1 MIKLRK
7 RIHAFKYSRRD
18 FMLTN
23 PVIISVVI
31 MTVLA
36 LLKVNILIAIFIA
49 AVVAGLTA
57 GMPIAETMGTLIGG
71 MGGNSETALSYIM
84 LGAMAVA
91 ISHTGIADFLI
102 RGMSNAFKDKKKLF
116 VLIIAGIASLS
127 QNLIPVHIAFIP
139 ILIPPLLGLM
149 NKMRIDRRAVACA
162 LTFGL
167 KAPYVV
173 LPVGFGGIFHTIIV
187 KALVENGV
195 DVTKSQVMPAMLLP
209 GLGMLIGLLIAIFF
223 SYSKDRDY
231 ANQPIAGLDDFSQEQ
246 STEFNKKHLGAL
258 LGAVAAFGIQI
269 VFVRMDWPGGLPLG
283 ALAALLIM
291 MAFGSFTFKEF
302 DKIMSGGIGLMG
314 FIAFVMLVAA
324 GYGAVLRET
333 GAVVELVEASASIL
347 GGSKVISALVMLLIG
362 LLVTMGIGSSFSTIP
377 IIATLFVPL
386 GVQLG
391 FSPAAIIALVG
402 TAGALGDAGSPAS
415 DSTLGPTSGLNAD
428 RQHDHIWDTCI
439 PTFLHFNI
447 PLIIFGVIAAIIL

>member
-1 MIKLRK
+1 
-7 RIHAFKYSRRD
+7 
-18 FMLTN
+18 MLTN
-23 PVIISVVI
+23 PVIISVAV
-31 MTVLA
+31 MTILA

-49 AVVAGLTA
+49 AIVAGLAA
-57 GMPIAETMGTLIGG
+57 GMPIATTMGTLIGG

-102 RGMSNAFKDKKKLF
+102 RGMSSAFKDKKKLF
-116 VLIIAGIASLS
+116 ILIIAGIACFS

-149 NKMRIDRRAVACA
+149 NKMRIDRRAVAAA

-173 LPVGFGGIFHTIIV
+173 LPIGFGGIFHTIIV

-195 DVTKSQVMPAMLLP
+195 EVTKSQVMPAMLLP

-231 ANQPIAGLDDFSQEQ
+231 ADQPIAGLDDVEQEHS
-246 STEFNKKHLGAL
+246 STFNRKHLGAL

-269 VFVRMDWPGGLPLG
+269 IFVKMDWSGGLPLG
-283 ALAALLIM
+283 ALAALIIM

-314 FIAFVMLVAA
+314 FIAFVMLIAA